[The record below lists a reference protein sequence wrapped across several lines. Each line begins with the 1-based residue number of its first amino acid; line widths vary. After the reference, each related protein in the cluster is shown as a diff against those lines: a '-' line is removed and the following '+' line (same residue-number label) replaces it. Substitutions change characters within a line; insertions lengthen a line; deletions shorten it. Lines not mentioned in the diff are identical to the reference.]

1 MEEVWKQF
9 LLARDRWL
17 GTKGWEEA
25 HHQGLLWTTT
35 NTFLLSEQTNW
46 LFENY
51 LFHQELVCW
60 RWRKSGNERHQCG
73 NLTHWR
79 SANIATLDKNHHR
92 HEKMKMKIHFHFSIF
107 KEGLVHFWSDIHVQ
121 KLKPRWNWFLIFYYK
136 TPIGADRAVQEEQS
150 TCQNLFL
157 NHINN
162 QKPYLQKI
170 KIFLHLLR
178 KYNRLKN
185 YLL

>member
-35 NTFLLSEQTNW
+35 NTFLFSEQTSW

-51 LFHQELVCW
+51 FFHQELVCW

-73 NLTHWR
+73 NPTHWH
-79 SANIATLDKNHHR
+79 SANIATLDKNHLCHK
-92 HEKMKMKIHFHFSIF
+92 KMKMKIHFHFSIF

-136 TPIGADRAVQEEQS
+136 TPIAADRAVQEEQS

-157 NHINN
+157 NHINT
-162 QKPYLQKI
+162 
-170 KIFLHLLR
+170 

>member
-35 NTFLLSEQTNW
+35 NTFLFSEQTSW

-73 NLTHWR
+73 NLTHWH
-79 SANIATLDKNHHR
+79 SANIATLDK
-92 HEKMKMKIHFHFSIF
+92 KS
-107 KEGLVHFWSDIHVQ
+107 SPSQ
-121 KLKPRWNWFLIFYYK
+121 KNENEDSFP
-136 TPIGADRAVQEEQS
+136 
-150 TCQNLFL
+150 FL
-157 NHINN
+157 NIQRGPGALLERYSCAKAEAAMELILDILLQNSNSRRSCGAGGTINLS
-162 QKPYLQKI
+162 KF
-170 KIFLHLLR
+170 IFES
-178 KYNRLKN
+178 YQ
-185 YLL
+185 